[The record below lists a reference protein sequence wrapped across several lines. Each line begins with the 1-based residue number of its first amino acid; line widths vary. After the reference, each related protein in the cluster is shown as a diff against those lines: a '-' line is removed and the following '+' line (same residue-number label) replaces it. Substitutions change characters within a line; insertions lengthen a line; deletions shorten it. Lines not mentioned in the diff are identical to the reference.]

1 MHADGRKVENR
12 SDQPARCT
20 AFASRHFVARV
31 AEALIIRALWGSLYL
46 LNRSLAT
53 MAMFHPEGDG
63 ASGQSALLKA
73 LGAPLTAFPGAVG
86 EDARR
91 RAAGEWAGNGAPAQ
105 NKRRKAANAPPTAM
119 IGIAGDNARM
129 KRAGLRLAYLNGV
142 TGGNE
147 RLRLLN
153 LHHLLPGREGERARE
168 RLQDPAFPVLAVRH
182 KCT

>member
-91 RAAGEWAGNGAPAQ
+91 RAAGEWAGHGAAAH
-105 NKRRKAANAPPTAM
+105 NKRRKIANAPPTAM
-119 IGIAGDNARM
+119 IGPAGDNARM
-129 KRAGLRLAYLNGV
+129 KRAGLHLAYLNGV

-147 RLRLLN
+147 RLRLLS